1 MSNYG
6 IPIPNV
12 LYRSPQFAKLQ
23 FINNPDILG
32 YRIRVANTLDNAYG
46 TFNGVTGAGT
56 TAIFDVL
63 RDRTFISK
71 DIREKGT
78 GVSGDISRG
87 QTTAT
92 FNPTEYFGLS
102 TEVPPDSNL
111 WFLRVQ
117 VSTVAT
123 AAIAGSVQAGFPG
136 GVFPG
141 TFSASDQSDILIM
154 QDPNYSVVP
163 RPAMTLYGTAP
174 DVGAVAGEPA
184 PAESLVFHVP
194 YFADAMVFTNHGAGD
209 LFLSVGRAQPMMLI
223 PAGQSFSHT
232 SGMKDEFL
240 IAASGANPNFS
251 MIISTVQGQR

>member
-1 MSNYG
+1 MSTYG

-12 LYRSPQFAKLQ
+12 LYRSPEYAKLQ
-23 FINNPDILG
+23 FINDADILG
-32 YRIRVANTLDNAYG
+32 YRIRVADTLDNAYG
-46 TFNGVTGAGT
+46 TFNGVVGTGT
-56 TAIFDVL
+56 TAIFEVL
-63 RDRTFISK
+63 RDQTFISK
-71 DIREKGT
+71 DIRQKGT

-87 QTTAT
+87 QTTAQ
-92 FNPTEYFGLS
+92 FNPNEYFGLAN
-102 TEVPPDSNL
+102 VPPDSNL

-123 AAIAGSVQAGFPG
+123 AGAAGSVQAGFPG

-163 RPAMTLYGTAP
+163 RPAMTLAGTAP
-174 DVGAVAGEPA
+174 DVGATAGVVAPPEA
-184 PAESLVFHVP
+184 LVFHVP
-194 YFADAMVFTNHGAGD
+194 YFADAMVFFNLGPGT
-209 LFLSVGRAQPMMLI
+209 LYISVGRAQPMMAV
-223 PAGQSFSHT
+223 PSGATFSHT

-240 IAASGANPNFS
+240 IAGGGSNPVFS